1 MAETN
6 PLYTGLSQAAWGY
19 FFITFDFSLN
29 SVSILP
35 RFVGYILLYM
45 AIGKLSRARR
55 DLNLLRPLCILLAG
69 YSFVDW
75 LLSWQGRD
83 ADGLSIFL
91 NLVVAAATLYFH
103 FQFLTDMAA
112 LAQEYQP
119 EGGNLSAS
127 IRSHRTA
134 FTLLLTAVSLLESAA
149 EVFPWN
155 WWGGIIVFIAAIC
168 CILTLII
175 IADLFHLRRL
185 VPKLEIGPQ

>member
-119 EGGNLSAS
+119 EGGN
-127 IRSHRTA
+127 
-134 FTLLLTAVSLLESAA
+134 
-149 EVFPWN
+149 
-155 WWGGIIVFIAAIC
+155 
-168 CILTLII
+168 
-175 IADLFHLRRL
+175 
-185 VPKLEIGPQ
+185 